1 MGRTCAQQRLTQTFP
16 TGMTTTAEPNPSLE
30 SLEEVVIR
38 FAGDSGDGMQL
49 TGTQFTNTSA
59 ALGNDL
65 ATFPDYPSE
74 IRAPVGTLIGVSG
87 FQVRFS
93 AKDIHTPGDLPDVL
107 VAMNPAAFK
116 VNIGELKPG
125 GLLIVNTGNFG
136 KKDLEKAKYESN
148 PLEDGKLKEQFQVV
162 ELDLNEAT
170 LQATAESG
178 LAKKDALRAK
188 NLLALGMLYWVYSRP
203 LENTE
208 RWLESKFAK
217 KPDVLS
223 ANLAALHAGHAIAE
237 NSELFQNQY
246 QVEAAPLKAGTYRN
260 IMGNAAT
267 ALGLVAASRLSK
279 LPLFLGTY
287 PITPAS
293 DILHALSRYKN
304 YGVVTF
310 QAEDEIAGICTAIG
324 ASFAGSLAVT
334 TTSGPGL
341 ALKGE
346 ALGLAVMTELPLV
359 VINVQRGGPSTGLP
373 TKTEQSDLFQAV
385 FGRHGECPLPVIA
398 AQSPADCFMAAIE
411 ASRIALKYMTPVVL
425 LTDGYIANGAEPF
438 RIPQENEL
446 ERFPVEFYTDAEN
459 FQPYSR
465 DPETLARP
473 WAIPGTPGLEHRIG
487 GLEKEDITGDVCYDS
502 ENHHVMTELREKKV
516 MGIADSYA
524 PLKVFGPEK
533 GKLLVL
539 GWGSTFGAIRG
550 AVESKR
556 ESNLDVAQL
565 HLRNVWP
572 LPKDLGTIMSNYE
585 HILIPE
591 MNRGQL
597 ARLIRSEFLRD
608 VETLS
613 KMKGRPFTTTEI
625 SEKIES
631 ILG

>member
-1 MGRTCAQQRLTQTFP
+1 
-16 TGMTTTAEPNPSLE
+16 MTTTAEQDSAPE

-65 ATFPDYPSE
+65 ATFPDYPAE
-74 IRAPVGTLIGVSG
+74 IRAPIGTLFGVSG

-93 AKDIHTPGDLPDVL
+93 AKDIHTPGDSPDVL
-107 VAMNPAAFK
+107 VAMNPAALR
-116 VNIGELKPG
+116 VNVDELKPG

-136 KKDLEKAKYESN
+136 TKDLEKANYESN
-148 PLEDGKLKEQFQVV
+148 PLEVGDLSERFQVI

-170 LQATAESG
+170 LHATAESG
-178 LAKKDALRAK
+178 LSKKDALRSK

-203 LENTE
+203 LTNTE
-208 RWLESKFAK
+208 NWLETKFGK
-217 KPDVLS
+217 KPDVLA
-223 ANLAALHAGHAIAE
+223 ANLAALRAGHSIAE
-237 NSELFQNQY
+237 NSELFQTQY
-246 QVEAAPLKAGTYRN
+246 QVALAPLEAGLYRN

-287 PITPAS
+287 PITPAT

-304 YGVVTF
+304 FGVVTF

-346 ALGLAVMTELPLV
+346 ALGLAVITELPLV
-359 VINVQRGGPSTGLP
+359 VVDVQRGGPSTGLP
-373 TKTEQSDLFQAV
+373 TKTEQSDLLQAI
-385 FGRHGECPLPVIA
+385 FGRHGECPVPVIA

-411 ASRIALKYMTPVVL
+411 ASKMALKYMTPVVL

-438 RIPQENEL
+438 RVPREEEL
-446 ERFPVEFYTDAEN
+446 ERFPVTHHTDAEN
-459 FQPYSR
+459 FQAYSR

-473 WAIPGTPGLEHRIG
+473 WAVPGTPGLEHRVG
-487 GLEKEDITGDVCYDS
+487 GLEKDDDGNVCYDPD
-502 ENHHVMTELREKKV
+502 NHQRMVELREKKV
-516 MGIADSYA
+516 MGIADSYE
-524 PLKVFGPEK
+524 PLEVYGNKQ

-539 GWGSTFGAIRG
+539 GWGSTYGSIRG
-550 AVESKR
+550 AIEKALQ
-556 ESNLDVAQL
+556 EGKDVAQL

-572 LPKDLGTIMSNYE
+572 LPQDLGEIMSNYE
-585 HILIPE
+585 TVLIPE

-597 ARLIRSEFLRD
+597 SRLIRAEYLRE
-608 VETLS
+608 VETLW
-613 KMKGRPFTTTEI
+613 KVKGRPFTTTEI

>member
-1 MGRTCAQQRLTQTFP
+1 
-16 TGMTTTAEPNPSLE
+16 MTITAENDPSLE

-74 IRAPVGTLIGVSG
+74 IRAPVGTMFGVSG

-93 AKDIHTPGDLPDVL
+93 AKDIHTPGDAPDVL
-107 VAMNPAAFK
+107 IAMNPAAFK
-116 VNIGELKPG
+116 VNIGELKAG
-125 GLLIVNTGNFG
+125 GLLIVNTGNFSP
-136 KKDLEKAKYESN
+136 KDLEKAKYEIN
-148 PLEDGKLKEQFQVV
+148 PLEDKELKERFLVV

-170 LQATAESG
+170 IQATADSG
-178 LAKKDALRAK
+178 LAKKDALRSK

-203 LENTE
+203 LDNTE
-208 RWLESKFAK
+208 NWLKSKFGG
-217 KPDVLS
+217 KPEVLA
-223 ANLAALHAGHAIAE
+223 ANLAALRAGHTIAE

-246 QVEAAPLKAGTYRN
+246 QVAPAPLQPGTYRN

-287 PITPAS
+287 PITPAT

-373 TKTEQSDLFQAV
+373 TKTEQSDLLQAI
-385 FGRHGECPLPVIA
+385 FGRHGESPLPVIA
-398 AQSPADCFMAAIE
+398 AQSPADCFAAAIE
-411 ASRIALKYMTPVVL
+411 ASRMALQYMTPVVL

-438 RIPQENEL
+438 RIPREDEL
-446 ERFPVEFYTDAEN
+446 ERFPVTHYTDPEN
-459 FQPYSR
+459 FKPYSR
-465 DPETLARP
+465 NPETLARP

-487 GLEKEDITGDVCYDS
+487 GALNPRLGQGLLGDSLPDGAAGQAKQSATDQV
-502 ENHHVMTELREKKV
+502 
-516 MGIADSYA
+516 
-524 PLKVFGPEK
+524 K
-533 GKLLVL
+533 GA
-539 GWGSTFGAIRG
+539 G
-550 AVESKR
+550 
-556 ESNLDVAQL
+556 
-565 HLRNVWP
+565 H
-572 LPKDLGTIMSNYE
+572 
-585 HILIPE
+585 
-591 MNRGQL
+591 
-597 ARLIRSEFLRD
+597 
-608 VETLS
+608 
-613 KMKGRPFTTTEI
+613 
-625 SEKIES
+625 
-631 ILG
+631 